1 MSIVIRPT
9 TIDDAPQI
17 SEIIHLAFGEKSAV
31 SQISSCVKNG
41 NTSFVAEK
49 AGQVVGFVD
58 GFATLSAEEEKR
70 RELDLLAVHP
80 DCQGQ
85 GIGTKLIECYTNVD
99 IPADYI
105 RALIAVGNIRME
117 KALTRFGYIPKA
129 NACALYVST
138 SAVDEIEFETSS
150 YSHFVSVAT
159 YTYNGIWLEGQISQ
173 QAIDNALSAKHK
185 EQDVVGAVVPVMDLD
200 AVGLLQS
207 NNFMLIKL
215 YRYWMKHSA

>member
-17 SEIIHLAFGEKSAV
+17 AEIIHLAFGEKSAV

-85 GIGTKLIECYTNVD
+85 GIGTKLIECYTNLD

-105 RALIAVGNIRME
+105 RSLIAVGNTRME
-117 KALTRFGYIPKA
+117 KALTRYGYSPQNDI
-129 NACALYVST
+129 CALYVST
-138 SAVDEIEFETSS
+138 AIVAEKTIAPPR
-150 YSHFVSVAT
+150 HFVPVST
-159 YTYNGIWLEGQISQ
+159 YTYNGIWLEGEITQ
-173 QAIDNALSAKHK
+173 QMIDAGLSVKLD
-185 EQDVVGAVVPVMDLD
+185 EQDTLGAVVPVMDLD

-207 NNFMLIKL
+207 NNFTLIKL